1 MSTNALVNLQIS
13 INEGLK
19 THFSSSRRRMRFIG
33 GSKFEKM
40 RVASCKAGT
49 TQFFIIGFFEKPNHQ
64 RFNFLGFNLV
74 LFKGFFLH

>member
-19 THFSSSRRRMRFIG
+19 THFSSSSRRRFIG

-40 RVASCKAGT
+40 RVASYRAGT
-49 TQFFIIGFFEKPNHQ
+49 TRIFIIGFFKKPNHP
-64 RFNFLGFNLV
+64 RFNFLGFYLV
-74 LFKGFFLH
+74 LFMVFLH